1 MEGEYI
7 FTDRQFNNQDEIKEK
22 PEERL
27 LLMGERY
34 KERQRRLQQI
44 EQKKRKEEEDRSMK
58 PEKYPNRKSS
68 TTRLVLPVEERMYL
82 YLENCI
88 LRRQERIKES
98 EKEEFSL
105 LKSPMINSRS
115 RKIVANMTV
124 MIMLRLLEDRES

>member
-1 MEGEYI
+1 
-7 FTDRQFNNQDEIKEK
+7 
-22 PEERL
+22 
-27 LLMGERY
+27 MGERY